1 MKITINKTDYT
12 VSESATKW
20 TLSNT
25 SGKMTASFV
34 VSKSE
39 APTLKDLVKY
49 VRCIK
54 IE

>member
-1 MKITINKTDYT
+1 MKVTISKTDYT
-12 VSESATKW
+12 VSESSTKW

-25 SGKMTASFV
+25 SGKTTTSFV
-34 VSKSE
+34 ISKSE

-54 IE
+54 NE

>member
-1 MKITINKTDYT
+1 MKIAINKIDYT
-12 VSESATKW
+12 VSESTTKW

-25 SGKMTASFV
+25 IGKTTTSFV

-39 APTLKDLVKY
+39 APTLKDLVRY

-54 IE
+54 NE